1 MIRLPTITLAA
12 LSLAAAFAATLS
24 TRNRERLKELSTKVG
39 ARALTILT
47 FQFEKERVRFIECEE
62 QKPGTSVFTFYSATT
77 EIFIVAV
84 TSAARR
90 TGIS

>member
-1 MIRLPTITLAA
+1 MMRLPTINLAA

-47 FQFEKERVRFIECEE
+47 FQFEKERVR
-62 QKPGTSVFTFYSATT
+62 
-77 EIFIVAV
+77 
-84 TSAARR
+84 
-90 TGIS
+90 

>member
-39 ARALTILT
+39 ERAR
-47 FQFEKERVRFIECEE
+47 
-62 QKPGTSVFTFYSATT
+62 
-77 EIFIVAV
+77 
-84 TSAARR
+84 
-90 TGIS
+90 